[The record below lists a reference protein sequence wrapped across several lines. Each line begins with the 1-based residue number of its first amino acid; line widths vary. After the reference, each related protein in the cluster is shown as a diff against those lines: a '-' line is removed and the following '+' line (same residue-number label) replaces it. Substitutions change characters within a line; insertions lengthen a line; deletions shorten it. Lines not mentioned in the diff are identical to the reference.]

1 MRIPGIVITVAALH
15 AGAADEFTDP
25 LQSGGTGPLMVSI
38 YPAKFEMGW
47 FPADTDRMFDKRAP
61 EWAKPR
67 RTVQIEDVFAMSKD
81 EVTVAEFAGFVQ
93 QTRYLTL
100 AERSGAGQ
108 RPAIGLRPPEK
119 QCLHTPWAGHPGRR
133 RGPVGF
139 DFDTGLTWRNPG
151 YPTTDKHPVACIARE
166 DATAYAKWLAKETGH
181 PYRLPSEAE
190 WEYAARAGRS
200 DWDLAMLVEDND
212 ADTHNDIQ
220 SVFPSPGPADER
232 TVNAFGLRGLGTRL
246 EDVWFVAEWTVD
258 CWHPNY
264 EGAPEDGE
272 PRRDGDCR
280 KGVVR
285 GHMFRPF
292 AGRNV
297 VRLGETTTETA
308 LGLRVVRS
316 PLSGPLVRTD

>member
-1 MRIPGIVITVAALH
+1 MRLPGIVITVAALH
-15 AGAADEFTDP
+15 AGAAEEFTDP

-47 FPADTDRMFDKRAP
+47 FPVDTDRMFDKRAP

-81 EVTVAEFAGFVQ
+81 EVTVAEFAEFVQ

-212 ADTHNDIQ
+212 ADTRNDIQ

-316 PLSGPLVRTD
+316 PLSGPLVRAD

>member
-1 MRIPGIVITVAALH
+1 M
-15 AGAADEFTDP
+15 
-25 LQSGGTGPLMVSI
+25 
-38 YPAKFEMGW
+38 
-47 FPADTDRMFDKRAP
+47 
-61 EWAKPR
+61 
-67 RTVQIEDVFAMSKD
+67 
-81 EVTVAEFAGFVQ
+81 Q

-108 RPAIGLRPPEK
+108 RPVIGRRPPEK
-119 QCLHTPWAGHPGRR
+119 QCLHTPWAGHPGRH

-166 DATAYAKWLAKETGH
+166 DAAAYAEWLAKETGH

-212 ADTHNDIQ
+212 AATANDQ
-220 SVFPSPGPADER
+220 GVFPSPGPADER
-232 TVNAFGLRGLGTRL
+232 TANAFGLRGLGTRL
-246 EDVWFVAEWTVD
+246 EDVWFVAEWTAD
-258 CWHPNY
+258 CWQPNY

-285 GHMFRPF
+285 GHMMRPF
-292 AGRNV
+292 AGRNL
-297 VRLGETTTETA
+297 VRWGETTTETA